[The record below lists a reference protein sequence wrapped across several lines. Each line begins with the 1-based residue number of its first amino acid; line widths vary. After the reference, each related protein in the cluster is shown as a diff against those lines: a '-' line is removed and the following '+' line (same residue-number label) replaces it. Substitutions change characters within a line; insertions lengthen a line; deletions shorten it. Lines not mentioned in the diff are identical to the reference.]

1 MTAIFALKSGPD
13 ENKTYLLFAT
23 DSRYAIE
30 DRDIHRVHEAQ
41 KLFDVGNE
49 SSHVLVAGAGD
60 GHLIYRLVSDARS
73 EFLERNHVG
82 PSEVA
87 QYLAKSL
94 PEVTKFGIEFI
105 VCGCEADRIEI
116 LDVSS
121 DRQVDPRPYVTTGG
135 SGGNL
140 IAEEIVQRGR
150 KGLFPDSVDLA
161 EGFFNLYDLIRYSW
175 ANPNVD
181 NRLQIG
187 LMRKDGLTRMIQHP
201 ETPFASEEERKR
213 YLMLN
218 VKPDSS
224 LRFKPAKH
232 LADEFYQR
240 LLLRA
245 YRMSEEDSEYNRISN
260 ALKNVKEQPYTEQSE
275 NVLSAAQRLLG
286 LRAAKTSSRAQ
297 IQKIIGAAWDS
308 RAQAKRRLEKLLS
321 ALELGGRSMR
331 DALIKDYSSFAK
343 ETEDLWS

>member
-1 MTAIFALKSGPD
+1 MTAILALKSGPD
-13 ENKTYLLFAT
+13 EKKDYLLLAT

-30 DRDIHRVHEAQ
+30 GGGMHRVHEAQ
-41 KLFDVGNE
+41 KLFVVGDG
-49 SSHVLVAGAGD
+49 SSHAFVAGAGD
-60 GHLIYRLVSDARS
+60 GHLIYRLVGNARS
-73 EFLERNHVG
+73 EFSKSNCVK

-87 QYLAKSL
+87 QYLAESL
-94 PEVTKFGIEFI
+94 PEAIKLGIEFI
-105 VCGCEADRIEI
+105 VCGCESGKLEI
-116 LDVSS
+116 LGVGS
-121 DRQVDPRPYVTTGG
+121 DRQVDPRPYVATGG

-140 IAEEIVQRGR
+140 IAEEIIQRGR
-150 KGLFPDSVDLA
+150 KGLFPNSADLT
-161 EGFFNLYDLIRYSW
+161 EGFFDLYDLIRYSL

-187 LMRKDGLTRMIQHP
+187 LMRKDGLTRMIQHR
-201 ETPFASEEERKR
+201 ETPFASEEEWKR

-218 VKPDSS
+218 AKPDSP

-260 ALKNVKEQPYTEQSE
+260 ALKNDREQPYTEQPE
-275 NVLSAAQRLLG
+275 NVLSAAQRLFG

-297 IQKIIGAAWDS
+297 TQKIIGAAWNS

-331 DALIKDYSSFAK
+331 DALIKDYSSFTK